1 MRGHAT
7 AGQNTRWLTAW
18 NLISTDG
25 SRNQWHEDFIDV
37 RLRRNS
43 GIDRDGQPMRQALRS
58 IGAVLVKIR
67 HGRVCQEV
75 EKFRRVVIRRDD
87 VTTLPS
93 SPPSYPDSHPA
104 LAA

>member
-67 HGRVCQEV
+67 H
-75 EKFRRVVIRRDD
+75 D
-87 VTTLPS
+87 
-93 SPPSYPDSHPA
+93 DSHSEHRRAFPSHIPA
-104 LAA
+104 F